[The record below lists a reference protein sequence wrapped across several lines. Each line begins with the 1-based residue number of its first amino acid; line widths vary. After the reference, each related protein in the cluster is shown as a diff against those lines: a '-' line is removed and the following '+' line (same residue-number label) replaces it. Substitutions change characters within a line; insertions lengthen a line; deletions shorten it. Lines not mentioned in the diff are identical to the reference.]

1 MTQSDTGNLVEFLW
15 AKGNRMRSL
24 TVIAGR
30 PVITLVNATQYI
42 IIDTLGKEGV
52 SIGRSPIARKQ
63 DAKRP
68 RPFGNEAADLIAAGA
83 ERVSGGVES
92 GLDAVKYRLNG
103 AAVKQE
109 IWVTSGD
116 YELPVEIYRYFR
128 KTASEMRIRYLGW
141 SPGLPMPDWFF
152 EPAADVKLEVV
163 TYDEYVARSQKEAVG
178 PAPPFY
184 AELLHGR
191 RE

>member
-30 PVITLVNATQYI
+30 PVVTLVNSTQYI
-42 IIDTLGKEGV
+42 IIDELSREGV

-63 DAKRP
+63 DAKRG

-83 ERVSGGVES
+83 EKISGGVES
-92 GLDAVKYRLNG
+92 GLEATQYRLNG
-103 AAVKQE
+103 PGVKQE
-109 IWVTSGD
+109 IWVTAGD

-141 SPGLPMPDWFF
+141 SPGLPIPDWFL
-152 EPAADVKLEVV
+152 EPPADVTLEVV
-163 TYDEYVARSQKEAVG
+163 TYEEYIERSKTEPVG